1 MGRGLMGGQK
11 TRHGMSRV
19 FELATRTAASPPT
32 ISSKYRELFYSI
44 GGGDARIE
52 PGSTTLFSV
61 KDGRGREI
69 LFFLYRLIELII
81 SREIIKR
88 IMCSPS
94 NE

>member
-44 GGGDARIE
+44 GGGDYRGLE
-52 PGSTTLFSV
+52 LSPGQRHCSRLRMGGGGRFCFSFI
-61 KDGRGREI
+61 D
-69 LFFLYRLIELII
+69 
-81 SREIIKR
+81 
-88 IMCSPS
+88 
-94 NE
+94 